1 MDINDLKNNPEQI
14 KTLIT
19 MLSSL
24 LDSTGS
30 TDSDSQ
36 DSVPKIKTKR
46 KKINQKNVGQST
58 SKNLFLDM
66 PERNMHKE
74 DVEIDKKLTKY
85 PPTKRNRKVSLIKAT
100 CRVCG
105 KTEKI
110 SSNLL
115 FDTPDRYKCNKCSRT
130 AG

>member
-14 KTLIT
+14 KTLIS

-24 LDSTGS
+24 LDSNNPTEPEEPPAPS
-30 TDSDSQ
+30 
-36 DSVPKIKTKR
+36 KIKTKR
-46 KKINQKNVGQST
+46 KKINQKNVGSDS

-66 PERNMHKE
+66 PEINMHKE

-85 PPTKRNRKVSLIKAT
+85 PPTKRNRKVSLVKTT

-105 KTEKI
+105 KTEEI

-115 FDTPDRYKCNKCSRT
+115 FDTPDRYKCNKCSRA